1 MLYSYACSY
10 IATRV
15 AIKLAMRLEWRV
27 TLSTFPINSNLVSQ
41 DHLSD
46 HLAVMAEFR
55 LKGTP

>member
-1 MLYSYACSY
+1 
-10 IATRV
+10 
-15 AIKLAMRLEWRV
+15 MRLEWRV